1 MARLGTPAV
10 PLMCKLQVLGMATF
24 TSEIPP
30 AKVRLGDPALEA
42 ILYGCLRQKA
52 RLVHILLNAQ
62 AIGIHQ

>member
-1 MARLGTPAV
+1 MARLGTPPV
-10 PLMCKLQVLGMATF
+10 PFMCKLQVLGMATF

-30 AKVRLGDPALEA
+30 AEVCLGDATLEP

-52 RLVHILLNAQ
+52 RLTHIMLNAQ